1 MKTGPLPPAGP
12 DRAQAG
18 KRYPAPVDPTE
29 SAQASRKELAPER
42 KEGEG
47 SVFSLSLRSFSPKK
61 ILESVGLPADTFSRR
76 IVQFLTLLQ
85 LPLKKEIIQSL
96 RTASLPYS
104 INQREGAA
112 WLHTLALAKRVHLST
127 NFVSRTLS
135 ELFPTLVSSKEEQ
148 AVSFPLKTGSSS
160 DPSPALESLD
170 PDGGH
175 PEDGTSSFFQNGNE
189 SLNEQ
194 NPSQSEEKNEEE
206 VPARLLIQKIQELCD
221 PLVGG
226 SPFSSPELGRL
237 PYSLFVTALPAWNFF
252 NRIPSKT
259 GREWLILPLTPE
271 EGISGTLRFLF
282 STAPNNPP
290 LLQSF
295 TIDVTDMTRSRF
307 VFAFS
312 PGSSNQWRA
321 LVMSRPYPSD
331 TKGIQAIL
339 APFTQEVTYKPIP
352 QEEELFPELED
363 LLKL

>member
-12 DRAQAG
+12 DRVQAG
-18 KRYPAPVDPTE
+18 KRHPAPVDPTE
-29 SAQASRKELAPER
+29 SFHSPVKSPAPEK
-42 KEGEG
+42 KEGGG
-47 SVFSLSLRSFSPKK
+47 SVFSLSLRTFSPEK
-61 ILESVGLPADTFSRR
+61 ILESVGLPADTLSRR

-85 LPLKKEIIQSL
+85 LPFKKEIIQSL
-96 RTASLPYS
+96 RASSLPYP

-112 WLHTLALAKRVHLST
+112 WLHTLALAKGVHLSI

-135 ELFPTLVSSKEEQ
+135 ELFPTLPSTKEEQ
-148 AVSFPLKTGSSS
+148 GGYFPVKTSSS
-160 DPSPALESLD
+160 PNPSQAVESLD

-175 PEDGTSSFFQNGNE
+175 PDDGASTFSQNENQSFNE
-189 SLNEQ
+189 K
-194 NPSQSEEKNEEE
+194 NPPQSEEKSEEE
-206 VPARLLIQKIQELCD
+206 APARFLLQKIQELCD

-226 SPFSSPELGRL
+226 PSFSSQEPGGLL
-237 PYSLFVTALPAWNFF
+237 SSLFVSSLPSWNFF

-271 EGISGTLRFLF
+271 EGVSGTLRFLF

-295 TIDVTDMTRSRF
+295 TIDVTDIPRFRF
-307 VFAFS
+307 VFVFS
-312 PGSSNQWRA
+312 QGSSNQWRA

-352 QEEELFPELED
+352 QEEGLFPELED
-363 LLKL
+363 LLEL